1 MSENDRGLF
10 RAEAVQHY
18 TAAEARGDV
27 LRLSPAWLQSVFWL
41 LAASCVFVLAFVA
54 WVPVSEYASGPVVVR
69 FEGKREVPA
78 PVSGTVA
85 SVEVRPRQRVVAGQV
100 LARFVAMQELAELQ
114 RFDREFEQLLMR
126 RMRDLG
132 DESARQSLPPL
143 RAQRDLARARL
154 EAWTVRAPEAGVVTD
169 VRIRRGQ
176 HLEQGDVVVA
186 IAREDAPASVTALVP
201 GSYRPMLAEGGV
213 LRLELQGFS
222 HAYQELEITEVGE
235 ELIGPQEVQRYL
247 GPGLSESLTV
257 QGAVVMVRAH
267 PPSRYFQAG
276 GHRFE
281 YFDGMLGTADIRV
294 RAEPILLLLVP
305 GLRALLPQ

>member
-1 MSENDRGLF
+1 
-10 RAEAVQHY
+10 
-18 TAAEARGDV
+18 
-27 LRLSPAWLQSVFWL
+27 
-41 LAASCVFVLAFVA
+41 
-54 WVPVSEYASGPVVVR
+54 
-69 FEGKREVPA
+69 
-78 PVSGTVA
+78 
-85 SVEVRPRQRVVAGQV
+85 
-100 LARFVAMQELAELQ
+100 
-114 RFDREFEQLLMR
+114 
-126 RMRDLG
+126 
-132 DESARQSLPPL
+132 
-143 RAQRDLARARL
+143 
-154 EAWTVRAPEAGVVTD
+154 
-169 VRIRRGQ
+169 
-176 HLEQGDVVVA
+176 
-186 IAREDAPASVTALVP
+186 
-201 GSYRPMLAEGGV
+201 MLAEGGV